1 MKNEE
6 VINNLFILKKSA
18 SSNKNLQV
26 LLKNKRQ
33 VGGLAL
39 LQNYNSIIAFYMYYI
54 DNKNDF
60 IKKLVINS
68 SYLHYSKTTQTI
80 INKTINTAKIN
91 DIDIVYL
98 ELTKEDEI
106 NLKYAE

>member
-1 MKNEE
+1 MKNQD
-6 VINNLFILKKSA
+6 VINNLFIFRKSA

-26 LLKNKRQ
+26 LIKKQRQ

-39 LQNYNSIIAFYMYYI
+39 LQNYNSIIAFYMYFM
-54 DNKNDF
+54 DSKDKF

-80 INKTINTAKIN
+80 INKTINTAKVN
-91 DIDIVYL
+91 DIDVVYL

>member
-26 LLKNKRQ
+26 LVKNQRQ

-54 DNKNDF
+54 DNKNNF

-80 INKTINTAKIN
+80 INKVVSVAKIN
-91 DIDIVYL
+91 NINVVYL
-98 ELTKEDEI
+98 ELNKKDED

>member
-1 MKNEE
+1 
-6 VINNLFILKKSA
+6 
-18 SSNKNLQV
+18 
-26 LLKNKRQ
+26 
-33 VGGLAL
+33 
-39 LQNYNSIIAFYMYYI
+39 MYYI
-54 DNKNDF
+54 DNKNNF
-60 IKKLVINS
+60 IKRLVINS

-80 INKTINTAKIN
+80 INKVVSVAKIN

>member
-6 VINNLFILKKSA
+6 VINNLFVLRKSA

-26 LLKNKRQ
+26 LVKNQRQ

-54 DNKNDF
+54 DNKNNF
-60 IKKLVINS
+60 IKRLVINS
-68 SYLHYSKTTQTI
+68 SYLHFSKTTQTI
-80 INKTINTAKIN
+80 MNKTINIAKIN
-91 DIDIVYL
+91 DIDVVYL

>member
-1 MKNEE
+1 MKNQD
-6 VINNLFILKKSA
+6 VITNLFVLRKSA

-26 LLKNKRQ
+26 LVKKQRQ

-39 LQNYNSIIAFYMYYI
+39 LQNYSSIIAFYMYFMDSQ
-54 DNKNDF
+54 DNF

-80 INKTINTAKIN
+80 INKVISVAKIN
-91 DIDIVYL
+91 NIDVVYL